1 MKKFLST
8 IDITR
13 EEWLRAR
20 KKGITG
26 TDAAAIV
33 GVSPFKSAVDVF
45 IDKKTPEPEI
55 VDNERLRLGRDLE
68 NYVASRFEEETS
80 LKLKKTDAIYQ
91 SDENKFQLADFDRFV
106 EGENAIVELKTVSPY
121 AADEWL
127 DKVPI
132 YYQFQCQH
140 YLAVSDANCCY
151 IAALILGQDFIIR
164 KINREPQ
171 VIQALTDFEKDFW
184 ENNIL
189 NGVIPEPNGS
199 DACAQAISGL
209 YPHQNDENS
218 VDLNSYSDLLAER
231 QELDEQIKKLTCQKN
246 QIDQKIKLEL
256 KNSPYGFSEN
266 FKVSWKETKQ
276 TKFDVSEFKNTHPE
290 LYNNFLKTTSTRRF
304 LIKNIGGKK

>member
-13 EEWLRAR
+13 EDWLRAR

-45 IDKKTPEPEI
+45 IDKKTEEPEI

-68 NYVASRFEEETS
+68 EYVASRFEEETS
-80 LKLKKTDAIYQ
+80 LKLKKTEAIYQ
-91 SDENKFQLADFDRFV
+91 SDENDFQLADFDRFV
-106 EGENAIVELKTVSPY
+106 EGENSIVELKTVSPY
-121 AADEWL
+121 VAHEWL
-127 DKVPI
+127 DSVPI

-140 YLAVSDANCCY
+140 YLAVSGVECCY
-151 IAALILGQDFIIR
+151 IAALVLGQDFIIR
-164 KINREPQ
+164 KINREPK
-171 VIQALTDFEKDFW
+171 VIQSLTDFEKDFW

-189 NGVIPEPNGS
+189 NNVLPEPNGS
-199 DACAQAISGL
+199 ESCGQAITELFPKEIG
-209 YPHQNDENS
+209 ENS
-218 VDLNSYSDLLAER
+218 VDLNGFSDLLAER

-256 KNSPYGFSEN
+256 KTNPYGFSEN
-266 FKVSWKETKQ
+266 FKVSWKETNQ
-276 TKFDVSEFKNTHPE
+276 TKFDVSKFKNKHPE

-304 LIKNIGGKK
+304 LIKNTGGKK